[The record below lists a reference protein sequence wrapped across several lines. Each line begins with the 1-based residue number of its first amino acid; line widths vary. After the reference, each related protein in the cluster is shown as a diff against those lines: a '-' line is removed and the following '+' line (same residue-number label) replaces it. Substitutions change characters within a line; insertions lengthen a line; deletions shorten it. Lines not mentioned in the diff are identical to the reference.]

1 MCIWAKCLLVC
12 SIENEH
18 CCMACLLSNQADVK
32 NQVSLL
38 KQEIIAHG
46 HICIFHP
53 KFHCELNL
61 IEMMSKLLIL
71 PFSILFLSVY

>member
-1 MCIWAKCLLVC
+1 MCIWAKCSLVC

-18 CCMACLLSNQADVK
+18 CCMARLLSNQADVK

-38 KQEIIAHG
+38 EQEITAHS
-46 HICIFHP
+46 HICMFLP

-61 IEMMSKLLIL
+61 MEMMSKLLIL
-71 PFSILFLSVY
+71 PFSILFFSVY